1 MMVDGTPP
9 DEAGELWLSVL
20 EAVGWTVALGAA
32 PFEATDWVESEE
44 LEVTSSTVE
53 RVVKS
58 LFEAGVG

>member
-1 MMVDGTPP
+1 
-9 DEAGELWLSVL
+9 LSVL